1 MTSRVLFS
9 LSLLLVAGASTAT
22 AQRIE
27 GLIRAPNGAAA
38 AGVVLTAR
46 DNSGARI
53 GQTVTRDDG
62 RYLLFLERAGTAR
75 IEAKRVGFSRE
86 TLGERNVESTGISS
100 FDAQLASRRV
110 DLPDQLPRGAAT
122 CDRNLRN
129 RRVAEALYDEIV
141 TAVTAARFRI
151 GRSDVQGR
159 WVMSQ
164 YRIAKR
170 SDDTLR
176 AALRRASGSL
186 PQLFPPVS
194 TERLEEVG
202 FFATVGGDRSFYAP
216 DLEIIVTPWFVETH
230 CVRLRRIE
238 EDSLVLSFEPLR
250 QRKGMVDVAGEFAL
264 AWPSLALLHMNFRYV
279 DLPETERE
287 SGSGGRLRFARTPTG
302 GWLVTDWSQRTP
314 FLNYFS
320 GEGNTTLVRSQM
332 TRVDVVAHFLTGG
345 RMLAVS
351 DSGGTRF
358 QRDPHGARVAGTAF
372 APLCPERTTI
382 QPTAAARG
390 RFMNDSTNLPLT
402 GTVIRASW
410 TTPVI
415 VNRTELQEREEVRE
429 TTTDDTGAWALC
441 DIPLERDVV
450 IRWEAGDAERRIP
463 LRVAQPFSVT
473 EVRQPR

>member
-1 MTSRVLFS
+1 MRGACIALALLCAIVPQ
-9 LSLLLVAGASTAT
+9 LS
-22 AQRIE
+22 AQRLE
-27 GLIRAPNGAAA
+27 GLVRAPNGAPA

-46 DNSGARI
+46 DHAGTAI

-62 RYLLFLERAGTAR
+62 RYLLFLERPGSAR
-75 IEAKRVGFSRE
+75 IEAKRVGFTRE
-86 TLGERNVESTGISS
+86 VLGERNIAGDGIST

-110 DLPDQLPRGAAT
+110 ELPERLPRGAAS
-122 CDRNLRN
+122 CDRNARN
-129 RRVAEALYDEIV
+129 KRVADALYEEIV

-151 GRSDVQGR
+151 GRADVQGR
-159 WVMSQ
+159 WVSSQ
-164 YRIAKR
+164 FRIAKL

-202 FFATVGGDRSFYAP
+202 FFATVGGDRTFYAP
-216 DLEIIVTPWFVETH
+216 DLAILTTAWFLETH
-230 CVRLRRIE
+230 CLRLRRIE
-238 EDSLVLSFEPLR
+238 EDSLIIAFEPLR
-250 QRKGMVDVAGEFAL
+250 QRKAMVDVAGEFTL
-264 AWPSLALLHMNFRYV
+264 EWPSLELLQMTFRYV

-287 SGSGGRLRFARTPTG
+287 SGSGGRLKFARTPAG

-314 FLNYFS
+314 FLNYFT
-320 GEGNTTLVRSQM
+320 GEGNTTLIRTQM

-345 RMLAVS
+345 RILAMS
-351 DSGGTRF
+351 DSGGTRY
-358 QRDPHGARVAGTAF
+358 QRDPHGARVAGTPF

-390 RFMNDSTNLPLT
+390 RFTHDSTDVPLS

-415 VNRTELQEREEVRE
+415 VNRTDLMDREEVRE
-429 TTTDDTGAWALC
+429 TTTDENGAWALC
-441 DIPLERDVV
+441 DIPVERDLV

-463 LRVAQPFSVT
+463 LRVTRPFSVT